1 MTHITDI
8 FSRKT
13 LRNLLLIMVLTLLFS
28 LSINRSSASITI
40 GSHCDDLSIGPDLA
54 FCLGVAIC
62 NPPLDVDRFVFIW
75 LSNNTVCPNF
85 SPPVVNTVTSDARVG
100 DPGIVGTARSTA
112 VGGAIVAFG
121 VAFSNC
127 NGTRGDAV
135 NYFPAN
141 CASGILPPLDPI
153 YCFTEGCAQQACD
166 TSGYWWSFAGT
177 YCTPSPTVQTEC
189 EGGGWFWN
197 PISDYCQQ
205 DAPPPCGL
213 EPSVCDPGSWSFE
226 WCDCVPYTSPI
237 VVDIKG
243 NGFDLTD
250 GAGGTTFNLNNVG
263 GKEKLAWT
271 RSKSDDAWLVLDR
284 DGNGTIDDGTE
295 LFGDV
300 TPQSEPAATEKKNGF
315 RALAEYDQIAKGGN
329 ADGQIDAND
338 SVFSKLRLWQDVNHN
353 GLTDPGE
360 LHTLPEL
367 NLAGLELDYKLSKKT
382 DKNGNEFAFRAK
394 VKDAKGQDLGRW
406 AWDVYLVRPK

>member
-13 LRNLLLIMVLTLLFS
+13 LRNLLLITILTALFS

-40 GSHCDDLSIGPDLA
+40 GTHCDDLTIGPATA
-54 FCLGVAIC
+54 FCVAAAMC
-62 NPPLDVDRFVFIW
+62 NPPLDVRRFVFIW
-75 LSNNTVCPNF
+75 LTNNTTCPNF
-85 SPPVVNTVTSDARVG
+85 SPAVIDSVTIDARVG
-100 DPGIVGTARSTA
+100 DPAIVGTARSTA

-121 VAFSNC
+121 VSFSYC
-127 NGTRGDAV
+127 NGESGNAV

-141 CASGILPPLDPI
+141 CASGILPPPPDI
-153 YCFTEGCAQQACD
+153 FCFTGSCAQEACE

-177 YCTPSPTVQTEC
+177 YCTPTPTDQTEC
-189 EGGGWFWN
+189 EGGGWLWN

-205 DAPPPCGL
+205 DAPPPCEL
-213 EPSVCDPGSWSFE
+213 FPDVCDSGGWSFL
-226 WCDCVPYTSPI
+226 WCACVPVTSPI
-237 VVDIKG
+237 LVDVKG

-250 GAGGTTFNLNNVG
+250 AAGGTTFNLNNIG

-271 RSKSDDAWLVLDR
+271 RSSSDDAWLVLDR

-300 TPQSEPAATEKKNGF
+300 TPQSEPAEGAGKNGF
-315 RALAEYDQIAKGGN
+315 RALAEYDQIANGGN

-353 GLTDPGE
+353 GFSNTGE
-360 LHTLPEL
+360 LHTLPAL
-367 NLAGLELDYKLSKKT
+367 NVAALELDYKFSKKT
-382 DKNGNEFAFRAK
+382 DKNGNRFAFRAK
-394 VKDAKGQDLGRW
+394 VKDTKAQDLGRW
-406 AWDVYLVRPK
+406 AWDVYLVRP